1 MKKIRFIVAI
11 LIAFFTVEFAQ
22 AQNWDAATCADICN
36 IVADG
41 GYNIDQV
48 LQSQCGYTHV
58 NNMNAGNDGYLA
70 LYSRNARVDINGN
83 LNGLGNK
90 GVSSIV
96 MAYLS
101 SGPCKIVISFFSTA
115 NAKVFRNQAYELG
128 FKKTKEANNKSYYV
142 LGNFGITELTDK
154 IGRFTSYQF
163 AIEPLFMY

>member
-1 MKKIRFIVAI
+1 MKKIRFIVTI
-11 LIAFFTVEFAQ
+11 LIAFFAVEFAQ

-36 IVADG
+36 VVADG

-48 LQSQCGYTHV
+48 LQRCGYTHV
-58 NNMNAGNDGYLA
+58 NNMNAGDDGYLA
-70 LYSRNARVDINGN
+70 LYSRNACVDINGN
-83 LNGLGNK
+83 LNGLDK
-90 GVSSIV
+90 RGVSSIV

-101 SGPCKIVISFFSTA
+101 SGPCKIVISFFTPA
-115 NAKVFRNQAYELG
+115 NAKVFRDQAYQLG

-163 AIEPLFMY
+163 VVEPL